1 MRAHLALLA
10 LALAS
15 PIALAAA
22 PTAAAWILVVTPEGW
37 EARPAG
43 PLDARTECGGAAPA
57 VSSCEASAV
66 RTGSDWAF
74 GMYAPAWGTLG
85 TGFFEARVALHVS
98 GSDGRHAYMDCPVFV
113 GAGGVA
119 RGFCEAGGN
128 PFPGVG
134 ALVRASATVASIE
147 GTELEPM
154 GEWRA
159 FIDV

>member
-1 MRAHLALLA
+1 MRAHFALVA
-10 LALAS
+10 LALAT
-15 PIALAAA
+15 PLALAAA
-22 PTAAAWILVVTPEGW
+22 PTAAAWIVVVTPEGW

-43 PLDARTECGGAAPA
+43 SVDSRAECGGAAPA

-66 RTGSDWAF
+66 RTIADWAF
-74 GMYAPAWGTLG
+74 GVYAPSWGTGG
-85 TGFFEARVALHVS
+85 TGFFEAHVS
-98 GSDGRHAYMDCPVFV
+98 LDVTGSDGRFAYMDCPVFV

-134 ALVRASATVASIE
+134 ALVRASASVTGIE
-147 GTELEPM
+147 GTDLEPM